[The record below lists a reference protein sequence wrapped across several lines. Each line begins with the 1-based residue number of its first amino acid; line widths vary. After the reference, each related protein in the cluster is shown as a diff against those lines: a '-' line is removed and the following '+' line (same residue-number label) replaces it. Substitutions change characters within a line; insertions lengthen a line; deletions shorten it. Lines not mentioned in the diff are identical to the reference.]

1 MEQVLFTMKSESQD
15 CADVVGMLKALFK
28 EHVQAFACAN
38 SELRFNKKHHIG
50 KAMWA
55 WLIDGG
61 HVSADVR
68 EQAEVR
74 RIDRKTGPEG
84 HPLWRVAFRHTVR
97 SAEVLD
103 KLFDGKRVGPT
114 PLYARLVE
122 QGLVPRDP
130 AEFMKPRAE
139 RRDAA
144 GNTSSSGSARS
155 KALKYIAS
163 QELDLSPEGTEWVYI
178 YTTARELSN
187 HAEHG
192 IRPLLKVG
200 STKHHYTDRI
210 AAQAGSTAAHSTL
223 VCLYAYRVVSS
234 RTLESIVH
242 RALKQQDRHIKDAPG
257 VEWFGATPEEVHGLV
272 LKLSSGAP

>member
-1 MEQVLFTMKSESQD
+1 MATMETEGEDTGGTLSE
-15 CADVVGMLKALFK
+15 LKALFK
-28 EHVQAFACAN
+28 AHVQSFASAN

-50 KAMWA
+50 EAMWA
-55 WLIDGG
+55 WLIDEG
-61 HVSADVR
+61 HVSAGLR

-74 RIDRKTGPEG
+74 QVDRKTGPEG
-84 HPLWRVAFRHTVR
+84 HPLWRVAFRRTVR
-97 SAEVLD
+97 GAEVLD

-122 QGLVPRDP
+122 QGLVPQDS
-130 AEFMKPRAE
+130 AEFIKPRSE
-139 RRDAA
+139 RQEAVD
-144 GNTSSSGSARS
+144 TSSGGASLS
-155 KALKYIAS
+155 KALKYAAG
-163 QELDLSPEGTEWVYI
+163 QELVLNPDGTEWVYV

-187 HAEHG
+187 NAEHG

-223 VCLYAYRVVSS
+223 VCLYAYRVVSA
-234 RTLESIVH
+234 RTLEGLVH

-257 VEWFGATPEEVHGLV
+257 VEWFGVTPLEAHELV
-272 LKLSSGAP
+272 QRLAAAAA

>member
-1 MEQVLFTMKSESQD
+1 MKPESED
-15 CADVVGMLKALFK
+15 CAEVVDVLKALFK
-28 EHVQAFACAN
+28 EHVQAFASAN

-50 KAMWA
+50 EAMWA

-61 HVSADVR
+61 HVSPDFR
-68 EQAEVR
+68 EQAEIRQV
-74 RIDRKTGPEG
+74 DRKTGPEG

-97 SAEVLD
+97 GAAVLD

-130 AEFMKPRAE
+130 AKFMKPRIE
-139 RRDAA
+139 RGEAVD
-144 GNTSSSGSARS
+144 NTSSGGSSRS

-163 QELDLSPEGTEWVYI
+163 QELVLSPEGTEWVYI

-223 VCLYAYRVVSS
+223 ICLYAYRVVNS
-234 RTLESIVH
+234 RILESIVH

-257 VEWFGATPEEVHGLV
+257 VEWFGAAPEEVHGLV
-272 LKLSSGAP
+272 LELFSRAP